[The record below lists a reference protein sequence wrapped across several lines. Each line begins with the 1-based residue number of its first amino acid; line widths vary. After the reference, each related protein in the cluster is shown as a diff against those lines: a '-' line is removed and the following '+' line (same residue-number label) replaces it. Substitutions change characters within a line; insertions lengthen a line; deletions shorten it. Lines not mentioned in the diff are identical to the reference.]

1 MRITIDENIVFA
13 REAFSEF
20 GVIQLLNG
28 RAIKKQYLLDTEILI
43 VRSITKV
50 DEKLLTGTK
59 VKYVGTATIGTDHID
74 LEYLK
79 ANGIHFQSAA
89 GCNSMS
95 VAEYVFSA
103 IVRLCR
109 EKNISL
115 KDKSIGIIGVGN
127 VGSKV
132 KKISEAVGLRVIQN
146 DPPLARIN
154 KNEKYYSLDEALS
167 SDIVT
172 FHVPL
177 NLSGEDKTFHLLNNE
192 NISTI
197 KPASILINTS
207 RGAIIDNQALKKKL
221 ELKKDIY
228 TVFDVWENEPEID
241 FGLYNLVDIATPHIA
256 GYSLEGKV
264 NGTKIIYKA
273 LCDYIGTEEHWTPT
287 VSKENRIIE
296 LGSKNNLLDNLY
308 SAFAQVY
315 PCWIDDFNFRK
326 NIAGEND
333 LMRQFDLFRK
343 NYWKRHEFSNYK
355 FFGNNY
361 KDSLLKVMKA
371 LNIQICKR

>member
-79 ANGIHFQSAA
+79 ANGIHFQSTA

-115 KDKSIGIIGVGN
+115 TDKSIGIIGVGN

-287 VSKENRIIE
+287 VSKENRIIK

-333 LMRQFDLFRK
+333 LRRQFDLFRK